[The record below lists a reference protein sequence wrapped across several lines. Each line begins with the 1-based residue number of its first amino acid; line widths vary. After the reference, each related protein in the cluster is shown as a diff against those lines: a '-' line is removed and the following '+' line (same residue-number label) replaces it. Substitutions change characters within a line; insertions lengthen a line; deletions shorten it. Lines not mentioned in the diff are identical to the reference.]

1 MVSCAVAVIEKEAIE
16 KDAQIVAGVI
26 YLYEGCINSL
36 TRNVCP
42 MSRSTDSQTTRKIH
56 FRESAMS
63 AF

>member
-16 KDAQIVAGVI
+16 KDAQIVAGVM
-26 YLYEGCINSL
+26 YLYEGCINTP

-42 MSRSTDSQTTRKIH
+42 MSRLAASQTTHEMH

-63 AF
+63 AI